1 MPNTLIKVFDEF
13 SAAQNAREKLLASGF
28 SPASVHLTAR
38 EDEAGPVEGNF
49 YVGNKDDDNHG
60 IVDTLRSMFSG
71 NNDDRKSNDPY
82 TRDFKNAVHR
92 GLYTLT
98 VDASSDDES
107 SRASDIM
114 DRFSGSQPGAPDAI
128 DNTGHS

>member
-13 SAAQNAREKLLASGF
+13 SAAQNAREQLLASGF
-28 SPASVHLTAR
+28 SPASVHLIAR

-60 IVDTLRSMFSG
+60 IVDTLRSMFGGS
-71 NNDDRKSNDPY
+71 DDRKSNDRY
-82 TRDFKNAVHR
+82 TRDFKNVVHR

-114 DRFSGSQPGAPDAI
+114 DRFSGPQK
-128 DNTGHS
+128 